1 MRCIGKAVKTIHRNN
16 DSYFTIASF
25 DLVKEID
32 GEVEIHPIY
41 KTFTVVGIMPYLMED
56 ADYEISATEV
66 ENKKYGKQ
74 YQVNSINLYL
84 PNGIESKEGQKEFLD
99 IIFTKLQVKEMY
111 EALDDPYMTLKDG
124 DISSLVKVKNC
135 GMKTAVAWI
144 DKFKTY
150 MPLSNAMKEL
160 SEYGLTEALLRRIVN
175 HYKSSDIAVEIIQNK
190 PYKLIEVNGVGW
202 HKCDEIAMK
211 GGLKPD
217 SPERIG
223 TYILYYLQERANEG
237 YSYIPAD
244 ANTEIENGIV
254 SKTQKPINF
263 IDTMIEFFGDDISD
277 EALKGGLDYVN
288 DQLWFSDD
296 RKFVGLKR
304 IYDLEMS
311 VAENLIRIRDG
322 ENDFKYSNWKDIIKQ
337 KEIDQGWEYNEQQLE
352 GIKAVLENQVVVIT
366 GKAGTGKSSIVDAMI
381 AVLQGYSY
389 AQTALS
395 GRAAAR
401 MAEITHEEGYTIHR
415 LLGFPK
421 GDRDHG
427 GFVFHEDN
435 KLPRDII
442 ILDEVSMVDGELFN
456 RLVKAIKTGSKLIM
470 LGDTGQLECIG
481 CMNIA
486 ADLIASKEI
495 VSIELSQIH
504 RQAANSG
511 IITESI
517 KARKGIQLIE
527 KDWIG
532 TEVRGKLND
541 LVLDCF
547 SDKSNTFY
555 KVMQHASSEL
565 EDGTD
570 IMDLMVIAPSY
581 KNESGVDNLNA
592 ALQSLYNPDS
602 SEKKEVFVQKSSKAW
617 ILREGDKIINV
628 QNDYYAKNKFTA
640 GIFNGNIGV
649 VKNIDIDANTIAVDF
664 QDIPGIMIL
673 PKKNW
678 KDLELGYAITCHK
691 AQGSQCKKVIVG
703 LDFGSFIQLS
713 REWVY
718 TAMTRAIDKCYM
730 VAQNNALRY
739 AVSKNSI
746 SVKRTHL
753 VNLLA
758 YKAANKFSL
767 GNCETH

>member
-337 KEIDQGWEYNEQQLE
+337 KEIDQGWEYNEQQIE

-517 KARKGIQLIE
+517 KAREGIQLIE

-541 LVLDCF
+541 LVIDCF

-602 SEKKEVFVQKSSKAW
+602 PEKKEVFVQKSSKAW

-758 YKAANKFSL
+758 YKAANKFSF
-767 GNCETH
+767 

>member
-160 SEYGLTEALLRRIVN
+160 SEYGLTEALLRKIVN

-337 KEIDQGWEYNEQQLE
+337 KEIDQGWEYNEQQIE

-517 KARKGIQLIE
+517 KAREGIQLIE

-602 SEKKEVFVQKSSKAW
+602 PEKKEVFVQKSSKAW

-649 VKNIDIDANTIAVDF
+649 VKNIDIDVNTIAVDF

-753 VNLLA
+753 VKLLA
-758 YKAANKFSL
+758 YKAANKFSF
-767 GNCETH
+767 

>member
-32 GEVEIHPIY
+32 GEVENHPIY

-296 RKFVGLKR
+296 RRFVGLKR

-337 KEIDQGWEYNEQQLE
+337 KEIDQGWEYNEQQIE

-758 YKAANKFSL
+758 YKAANKFSF
-767 GNCETH
+767 

>member
-160 SEYGLTEALLRRIVN
+160 SEYGLTETLLRRIVN

-337 KEIDQGWEYNEQQLE
+337 KEIDQGWEYNEQQIE

-421 GDRDHG
+421 GNRDHG

-517 KARKGIQLIE
+517 KAREGIQLIE

-541 LVLDCF
+541 LVIDCF

-753 VNLLA
+753 AKLLA
-758 YKAANKFSL
+758 YKAANKFSF
-767 GNCETH
+767 

>member
-337 KEIDQGWEYNEQQLE
+337 KEIDQGWEYNEQQIE

-517 KARKGIQLIE
+517 KAREGIQLIE

-602 SEKKEVFVQKSSKAW
+602 PEKKEVFVQKSSKAW

-649 VKNIDIDANTIAVDF
+649 VKNIDTDANTIAVDF

-730 VAQNNALRY
+730 VAQNNALKY

-753 VNLLA
+753 VKLLA
-758 YKAANKFSL
+758 YKAANKFSF
-767 GNCETH
+767 

>member
-337 KEIDQGWEYNEQQLE
+337 KEIDQGWEYNEQQIE

-517 KARKGIQLIE
+517 KAREGIQLIE

-602 SEKKEVFVQKSSKAW
+602 PEKKEVFVQKSSKAW

-753 VNLLA
+753 VKLLA
-758 YKAANKFSL
+758 YKAANKFSF
-767 GNCETH
+767 

>member
-277 EALKGGLDYVN
+277 EALKGGLDYAN

-337 KEIDQGWEYNEQQLE
+337 KEIDQGWEYNEQQIK

-517 KARKGIQLIE
+517 KAREGIQLIE

-602 SEKKEVFVQKSSKAW
+602 PEKKEVFVQKSSKAW

-649 VKNIDIDANTIAVDF
+649 VKNIDTNANTIAVDF

-753 VNLLA
+753 VKLLV
-758 YKAANKFSL
+758 YKAANKFSF
-767 GNCETH
+767 

>member
-160 SEYGLTEALLRRIVN
+160 SEYGLTETLLRRIVN

-337 KEIDQGWEYNEQQLE
+337 KEIDQGWEYNEQQIE

-517 KARKGIQLIE
+517 KAREGIQLIE

-753 VNLLA
+753 VKLLA
-758 YKAANKFSL
+758 YKAANKFSF
-767 GNCETH
+767 

>member
-160 SEYGLTEALLRRIVN
+160 SEYGLTEALLRRIIN

-277 EALKGGLDYVN
+277 EALKGGLDYAN

-311 VAENLIRIRDG
+311 VTENLIRIRDG

-337 KEIDQGWEYNEQQLE
+337 KEIDQGWEYNEQQIE

-421 GDRDHG
+421 GDRNHG

-517 KARKGIQLIE
+517 KAREGIQLIE

-602 SEKKEVFVQKSSKAW
+602 PEKKEVFVQKSSKAW

-649 VKNIDIDANTIAVDF
+649 VKNIDIDTNTIAVDF

-703 LDFGSFIQLS
+703 LDLGSFIQLS

-753 VNLLA
+753 VKLLA
-758 YKAANKFSL
+758 YKAANKFSF
-767 GNCETH
+767 

>member
-160 SEYGLTEALLRRIVN
+160 SEYGLTETLLRRIVN

-337 KEIDQGWEYNEQQLE
+337 KEIDQGWEYNEQQIE

-481 CMNIA
+481 CMNIV

-517 KARKGIQLIE
+517 KAREGIQLIE

-602 SEKKEVFVQKSSKAW
+602 PEKKEVFVQKSSKAW

-649 VKNIDIDANTIAVDF
+649 VKNIDIDVNTIAVDF

-753 VNLLA
+753 VKLLA
-758 YKAANKFSL
+758 YKAANKFSF
-767 GNCETH
+767 

>member
-124 DISSLVKVKNC
+124 DIPSLVKVKNC

-337 KEIDQGWEYNEQQLE
+337 KEIDQGWEYNEQQIE

-517 KARKGIQLIE
+517 KAREGIQLIE

-602 SEKKEVFVQKSSKAW
+602 PEKKEVFVQKSSKAW

-649 VKNIDIDANTIAVDF
+649 VKNIDIDTNTIAVDF

-753 VNLLA
+753 VKLLA
-758 YKAANKFSL
+758 YKVANKFSF
-767 GNCETH
+767 

>member
-32 GEVEIHPIY
+32 GEVEMHPIY

-296 RKFVGLKR
+296 RRFVGLKR

-337 KEIDQGWEYNEQQLE
+337 KEIDQGWEYNEQQIE

-517 KARKGIQLIE
+517 KAREGIQLIE

-602 SEKKEVFVQKSSKAW
+602 PEKKEVFVQKSSKAW

-753 VNLLA
+753 AKLLA
-758 YKAANKFSL
+758 YKAANKFSF
-767 GNCETH
+767 

>member
-223 TYILYYLQERANEG
+223 TYILHYLQERANEG

-296 RKFVGLKR
+296 RRFVGLKR

-337 KEIDQGWEYNEQQLE
+337 KEIDQGWEYNEQQIE

-628 QNDYYAKNKFTA
+628 QNDYYVKNKFTA

-758 YKAANKFSL
+758 YKAANKFSF
-767 GNCETH
+767 

>member
-160 SEYGLTEALLRRIVN
+160 SEYGLTETLLRRIVN

-277 EALKGGLDYVN
+277 ESLKGGLDYVN

-337 KEIDQGWEYNEQQLE
+337 KEIDQGWEYNEQQIE

-517 KARKGIQLIE
+517 KAREGIQLIE

-602 SEKKEVFVQKSSKAW
+602 PEKKEVFVQKSSKAW

-649 VKNIDIDANTIAVDF
+649 VKNIDIDVNTIAVDF

-753 VNLLA
+753 VKLLA
-758 YKAANKFSL
+758 YKAANKFSF
-767 GNCETH
+767 

>member
-211 GGLKPD
+211 GGLNPD

-337 KEIDQGWEYNEQQLE
+337 KEIDQGWEYNEQQIE

-517 KARKGIQLIE
+517 KAREGIQLIE

-541 LVLDCF
+541 LVIDCF

-602 SEKKEVFVQKSSKAW
+602 PEKKEVFVQKSSKAW
-617 ILREGDKIINV
+617 MLREGDKIINV
-628 QNDYYAKNKFTA
+628 QNDYYAKNKFTV

-753 VNLLA
+753 VKLLA
-758 YKAANKFSL
+758 YKAANKFSF
-767 GNCETH
+767 

>member
-322 ENDFKYSNWKDIIKQ
+322 ENDFKYSNWKNIIKQ
-337 KEIDQGWEYNEQQLE
+337 KEIDQGWEYNEQQIE

-517 KARKGIQLIE
+517 KAREGIQLIE

-753 VNLLA
+753 VKLLA
-758 YKAANKFSL
+758 YKAANKFSF
-767 GNCETH
+767 

>member
-111 EALDDPYMTLKDG
+111 EALDDPYMALKDG

-337 KEIDQGWEYNEQQLE
+337 KEIDQGWDYNEQQIE

-517 KARKGIQLIE
+517 KAREGIQLIE

-602 SEKKEVFVQKSSKAW
+602 PEKKEVFVQKSSKAW

-628 QNDYYAKNKFTA
+628 QNDYYAKNKFTV

-746 SVKRTHL
+746 SIKRTHL
-753 VNLLA
+753 VKLLA
-758 YKAANKFSL
+758 YKAANKFSF
-767 GNCETH
+767 

>member
-1 MRCIGKAVKTIHRNN
+1 MRCIGKVVKTIHRNN

-244 ANTEIENGIV
+244 ANTEIENDIV

-337 KEIDQGWEYNEQQLE
+337 KEIDQGWEYNEQQIE

-517 KARKGIQLIE
+517 KAREGVQLIE

-730 VAQNNALRY
+730 IAQNNALRY

-753 VNLLA
+753 VKLLA
-758 YKAANKFSL
+758 YKAANKFSF
-767 GNCETH
+767 

>member
-311 VAENLIRIRDG
+311 VAENLIRMRDG

-337 KEIDQGWEYNEQQLE
+337 KEIDQGWEYNEQQIE

-758 YKAANKFSL
+758 YKAANKFSF
-767 GNCETH
+767 

>member
-1 MRCIGKAVKTIHRNN
+1 
-16 DSYFTIASF
+16 
-25 DLVKEID
+25 
-32 GEVEIHPIY
+32 
-41 KTFTVVGIMPYLMED
+41 
-56 ADYEISATEV
+56 
-66 ENKKYGKQ
+66 
-74 YQVNSINLYL
+74 
-84 PNGIESKEGQKEFLD
+84 
-99 IIFTKLQVKEMY
+99 
-111 EALDDPYMTLKDG
+111 
-124 DISSLVKVKNC
+124 
-135 GMKTAVAWI
+135 
-144 DKFKTY
+144 
-150 MPLSNAMKEL
+150 
-160 SEYGLTEALLRRIVN
+160 
-175 HYKSSDIAVEIIQNK
+175 
-190 PYKLIEVNGVGW
+190 
-202 HKCDEIAMK
+202 
-211 GGLKPD
+211 
-217 SPERIG
+217 
-223 TYILYYLQERANEG
+223 
-237 YSYIPAD
+237 
-244 ANTEIENGIV
+244 
-254 SKTQKPINF
+254 
-263 IDTMIEFFGDDISD
+263 MIEFFGDDISD

-296 RKFVGLKR
+296 RRFVGLKR

-337 KEIDQGWEYNEQQLE
+337 KEIDQGWEYNEQQIE

-517 KARKGIQLIE
+517 KAREGIQLIE
-527 KDWIG
+527 KDWTG

-602 SEKKEVFVQKSSKAW
+602 PEKKEVFVQKSSKAW

-649 VKNIDIDANTIAVDF
+649 VKNIDTDANTIAVDF

-753 VNLLA
+753 VKLLA
-758 YKAANKFSL
+758 YKAANKFSF
-767 GNCETH
+767 

>member
-111 EALDDPYMTLKDG
+111 ETLDNPYMTLKDG
-124 DISSLVKVKNC
+124 DIASLVKVKNC

-277 EALKGGLDYVN
+277 EALKGGLDYAN

-337 KEIDQGWEYNEQQLE
+337 KEIDQDWEYNEQQIE

-517 KARKGIQLIE
+517 KAREGIQLIE
-527 KDWIG
+527 KDWVG

-555 KVMQHASSEL
+555 KVMQHASFEL

-628 QNDYYAKNKFTA
+628 QNDYYAKNKYTA

-649 VKNIDIDANTIAVDF
+649 VKNIDIDTNTIAVDF

-718 TAMTRAIDKCYM
+718 AAMTRAIDKCYM

-753 VNLLA
+753 AKLLA
-758 YKAANKFSL
+758 YKAANKF
-767 GNCETH
+767 TF

>member
-160 SEYGLTEALLRRIVN
+160 SEYGLTETLLRRIVN

-337 KEIDQGWEYNEQQLE
+337 KEIDQGWEYNEQQIE

-517 KARKGIQLIE
+517 KAREGIQLIE

-602 SEKKEVFVQKSSKAW
+602 PEKKEVFVQKSSKAW
-617 ILREGDKIINV
+617 MLREGDKIINV

-753 VNLLA
+753 VKLLA
-758 YKAANKFSL
+758 YKVANKFSF
-767 GNCETH
+767 

>member
-56 ADYEISATEV
+56 ADYEILATEV

-111 EALDDPYMTLKDG
+111 EALDDPYMALKDG

-244 ANTEIENGIV
+244 ANTEIEKGIV

-322 ENDFKYSNWKDIIKQ
+322 ENDFKYSNWKNIIKQ
-337 KEIDQGWEYNEQQLE
+337 KETDQGWEYNEQQIE

-517 KARKGIQLIE
+517 KAREGIQLIE

-753 VNLLA
+753 VKLLA
-758 YKAANKFSL
+758 YKAANKFSF
-767 GNCETH
+767 

>member
-25 DLVKEID
+25 DLIKEID

-296 RKFVGLKR
+296 RRFVGLKR

-337 KEIDQGWEYNEQQLE
+337 KEIDQGWEYNEQQIE

-517 KARKGIQLIE
+517 KAREGIQLIE
-527 KDWIG
+527 KDWTG

-602 SEKKEVFVQKSSKAW
+602 PEKKEVFVQKSSKAW

-649 VKNIDIDANTIAVDF
+649 VKNIDTDANTIAVDF

-753 VNLLA
+753 VKLLA
-758 YKAANKFSL
+758 YKAANKFSF
-767 GNCETH
+767 

>member
-277 EALKGGLDYVN
+277 EALKGGLDYAN

-337 KEIDQGWEYNEQQLE
+337 KEIDQGWEYNEQQIK

-421 GDRDHG
+421 GDRNHG

-495 VSIELSQIH
+495 ASIELSQIH

-517 KARKGIQLIE
+517 KAREGIQLIE

-602 SEKKEVFVQKSSKAW
+602 PEKKEVFVQKSSKAW

-753 VNLLA
+753 VKLLA
-758 YKAANKFSL
+758 YKAANKFSF
-767 GNCETH
+767 

>member
-160 SEYGLTEALLRRIVN
+160 SEYGLTEALLRRIIN

-217 SPERIG
+217 SSERIG

-277 EALKGGLDYVN
+277 EALKGGLDYAN

-337 KEIDQGWEYNEQQLE
+337 KEIDQGWEYNEQQIE

-421 GDRDHG
+421 GDRNHG

-517 KARKGIQLIE
+517 KAREGIQLIE

-649 VKNIDIDANTIAVDF
+649 VKNIDIDTNTIAVDF

-753 VNLLA
+753 VKLLA
-758 YKAANKFSL
+758 YKAANKFSF
-767 GNCETH
+767 

>member
-32 GEVEIHPIY
+32 GEVEMHPIY

-296 RKFVGLKR
+296 RRFVGLKR

-337 KEIDQGWEYNEQQLE
+337 KEIDQSWEYNEQQIE

-517 KARKGIQLIE
+517 KAREGIQLIE

-602 SEKKEVFVQKSSKAW
+602 PEKKEVFVQKSSKAW

-753 VNLLA
+753 VKLLA
-758 YKAANKFSL
+758 YKAANKFSF
-767 GNCETH
+767 

>member
-111 EALDDPYMTLKDG
+111 EALDDPYMTWKDG

-254 SKTQKPINF
+254 LKTQKPINF

-296 RKFVGLKR
+296 RRFVGLKR

-337 KEIDQGWEYNEQQLE
+337 KEIDQGWEYNEQQIE

-602 SEKKEVFVQKSSKAW
+602 PEKKEVFVQKSSKAW

-758 YKAANKFSL
+758 YKAANKFSF
-767 GNCETH
+767 

>member
-296 RKFVGLKR
+296 RRFVGLKR

-337 KEIDQGWEYNEQQLE
+337 KEIDQGWEYNEQQIE

-481 CMNIA
+481 CMSIA

-753 VNLLA
+753 VSLLA
-758 YKAANKFSL
+758 YKAANKFSF
-767 GNCETH
+767 

>member
-254 SKTQKPINF
+254 SKTQKSINF

-337 KEIDQGWEYNEQQLE
+337 KETDQGWEYNEQQIE

-527 KDWIG
+527 KDWVG

-565 EDGTD
+565 EDGTN
-570 IMDLMVIAPSY
+570 IMNLMVIAPSY

-628 QNDYYAKNKFTA
+628 QNDYYAKNKFTV

-753 VNLLA
+753 VKLLA
-758 YKAANKFSL
+758 YKAANKFSF
-767 GNCETH
+767 

>member
-337 KEIDQGWEYNEQQLE
+337 KEIDQGWEYNEQQIE

-486 ADLIASKEI
+486 ADLIESKEI

-517 KARKGIQLIE
+517 KAREGIQLIE

-753 VNLLA
+753 VKLLA
-758 YKAANKFSL
+758 YKAANKFSF
-767 GNCETH
+767 

>member
-160 SEYGLTEALLRRIVN
+160 SEYGLTETLLRRIVN

-517 KARKGIQLIE
+517 KAREGIQLIE

-753 VNLLA
+753 VKLLA
-758 YKAANKFSL
+758 YKAANKFSF
-767 GNCETH
+767 

>member
-160 SEYGLTEALLRRIVN
+160 SEYGLTEALLKRIVN

-311 VAENLIRIRDG
+311 IAENLIRIRDG

-337 KEIDQGWEYNEQQLE
+337 KEIDQGWEYNEQQIE

-758 YKAANKFSL
+758 YKAANKFSF
-767 GNCETH
+767 

>member
-144 DKFKTY
+144 DKFKIY

-160 SEYGLTEALLRRIVN
+160 SEYGLTEALLKRIVN

-517 KARKGIQLIE
+517 KAREGIQLIE

-541 LVLDCF
+541 LVIDCF

-602 SEKKEVFVQKSSKAW
+602 PEKKEVFVQKSSKAW

-649 VKNIDIDANTIAVDF
+649 VKNIDTDANTIAVDF

-753 VNLLA
+753 AKLLA
-758 YKAANKFSL
+758 YKAANKFSF
-767 GNCETH
+767 

>member
-296 RKFVGLKR
+296 RRFVGLKR

-337 KEIDQGWEYNEQQLE
+337 KEIDQGWEYNEQQIE
-352 GIKAVLENQVVVIT
+352 GIKAVLENQVIVIT

-758 YKAANKFSL
+758 YKAANKFSF
-767 GNCETH
+767 

>member
-160 SEYGLTEALLRRIVN
+160 SEYGLTEALLRRIIN

-277 EALKGGLDYVN
+277 EALKGGLDYAN

-337 KEIDQGWEYNEQQLE
+337 KEIDQGWEYNEQQIK

-517 KARKGIQLIE
+517 KAREGVQLIE

-602 SEKKEVFVQKSSKAW
+602 PEKKEVFVQKSSKAW

-713 REWVY
+713 REWIY

-753 VNLLA
+753 VKLLA
-758 YKAANKFSL
+758 YKAANKFSF
-767 GNCETH
+767 

>member
-160 SEYGLTEALLRRIVN
+160 SEYGLTEALLRRIIN

-277 EALKGGLDYVN
+277 EALKGGLDYAN

-311 VAENLIRIRDG
+311 VTENLIRIRDG
-322 ENDFKYSNWKDIIKQ
+322 ENDFKYANWKDIIKQ
-337 KEIDQGWEYNEQQLE
+337 KEIDQGWEYNEQQIE

-517 KARKGIQLIE
+517 KAREGIQLIE

-602 SEKKEVFVQKSSKAW
+602 PEKKEVFVQKSSKAW

-753 VNLLA
+753 AKLLA
-758 YKAANKFSL
+758 YKAANKFSF
-767 GNCETH
+767 

>member
-277 EALKGGLDYVN
+277 EALKGDLDYVN

-517 KARKGIQLIE
+517 KAREGIQLIE

-541 LVLDCF
+541 LVIDCF

-602 SEKKEVFVQKSSKAW
+602 PEKKEVFVQKSSKAW

-753 VNLLA
+753 VKLLA
-758 YKAANKFSL
+758 YKAANKFSF
-767 GNCETH
+767 

>member
-111 EALDDPYMTLKDG
+111 ETLDNPYMTLKDG
-124 DISSLVKVKNC
+124 DIASLVKVKNC

-277 EALKGGLDYVN
+277 EALKGGLDYAN
-288 DQLWFSDD
+288 DQLWFSDN

-337 KEIDQGWEYNEQQLE
+337 KEIDQGWEYNEQQIE

-517 KARKGIQLIE
+517 KAREGIQLIE

-541 LVLDCF
+541 LVIDCF

-602 SEKKEVFVQKSSKAW
+602 PEKKEVFVQKSSKAW

-753 VNLLA
+753 VKLLA
-758 YKAANKFSL
+758 YKAANKFSF
-767 GNCETH
+767 

>member
-337 KEIDQGWEYNEQQLE
+337 KEIDQGWEYNEQQIE

-495 VSIELSQIH
+495 VSIELTQIH

-517 KARKGIQLIE
+517 KAREGIQLIE

-565 EDGTD
+565 EDATD

-602 SEKKEVFVQKSSKAW
+602 PEKKEVFVQKSSKAW

-753 VNLLA
+753 VKLLA
-758 YKAANKFSL
+758 YKAANKFSF
-767 GNCETH
+767 